1 MLPGKPGLLMGE
13 DSGTI
18 QITQA
23 SMLPLFL
30 GFGIQVVEDLER
42 KKYGWWPE
50 VGVLIIDRRPEKAWD
65 VFKVWVFLLF
75 FLSLFFPL
83 SYQ

>member
-1 MLPGKPGLLMGE
+1 MGE

-23 SMLPLFL
+23 SILPLFL

-65 VFKVWVFLLF
+65 VFKVWVFFF
-75 FLSLFFPL
+75 FLSLFFPFVL
-83 SYQ
+83 LVAQAISK